1 MTAKE
6 MFIDLNFKQYSNERV
21 IEYIDIFNTDFHI
34 TFYLIEKVISGN
46 QTYDYVCDIKMLQAI
61 NKQVEELGWNNEK
74 TNL

>member
-1 MTAKE
+1 